1 MPGTPASGGATLER
15 ARAAHRAGDIAQ
27 AVAAYEEAYRLLR
40 AEGRSLPA
48 GQVARIRAY
57 QCVLD
62 GAGPEA
68 AGWLGR
74 ARRLAGE
81 HHDPV
86 EAAWVALFDAMGLAD
101 RDEARRRLASLATHA
116 RDLGAADL
124 ECDALAL
131 RGQLDVLAG
140 RVEEGM
146 AALDEAVLAVCAG
159 EVAEQV
165 VAEGACCLMLWACEV
180 TADVDRAEQWLARLD
195 RHAEEGGGV
204 GLRPVCRSYH
214 GGILA
219 VAGRW
224 AEAELTLR
232 AALDTTPHATYR
244 FVTHNALVRL
254 ADLRLREGRWEEAEV
269 LLRDVEASPDAVLV
283 RATLDRLRG
292 RPALARERVIRT
304 LPTVGVVDRRR
315 LLALRVQVE
324 LDAGEVAAAREV
336 LAELG
341 TAGTGGPAATAALDL
356 AAGLVACAEGEW
368 QEGVERLRRAVGG
381 YDRARMPLEL
391 ATARVALAEAMI
403 AAGVEDEVPAAEA
416 TAALRTAQRLGAAR
430 LVDRAAAVL
439 RGLGRPVR
447 GGPRGAGE
455 LTARER
461 EVLELLGAG
470 LSNPEIAARLVI
482 SRKTVE
488 HHVSRV
494 LSKLGLRNRAEAAA
508 HAVGGG
514 RWGSS
519 PM

>member
-1 MPGTPASGGATLER
+1 MAEAAASGAATLQR
-15 ARAAHRAGDIAQ
+15 AVAAHRDGDIRG
-27 AVAAYEEAYRLLR
+27 AVPLLEEAYRLLM
-40 AEGRSLPA
+40 AEGRTLDA
-48 GQVARIRAY
+48 GRVARTRAY

-68 AGWLGR
+68 SGWLGR
-74 ARRLAGE
+74 ATRLAAE
-81 HHDPV
+81 HRDPV
-86 EAAWVALFDAMGLAD
+86 ELAWMELFDAMGGAD
-101 RDEARRRLASLATHA
+101 RAEARRRLVAVAA
-116 RDLGAADL
+116 RARELGDAAL

-131 RGQLDVLAG
+131 RGQHDVLAG
-140 RVEEGM
+140 HVEEGM
-146 AALDEAVLAVCAG
+146 QALDEALVTVCAG
-159 EVAEQV
+159 EVADPV
-165 VAEGACCLMLWACEV
+165 VVEGACCMMLWACEV
-180 TADVDRAEQWLARLD
+180 TADVGRAEQWMARLD
-195 RHAEEGGGV
+195 RHAASRGGV

-224 AEAELTLR
+224 TEAEETLR
-232 AALDTTPHATYR
+232 TALAAQDDTYR
-244 FVTHNALVRL
+244 FVTHNAMVRL
-254 ADLRLREGRWEEAEV
+254 ADLRLREGRWEEAEM
-269 LLRDVEASPDAVLV
+269 LLQDVEASPDAVLV

-315 LLALRVQVE
+315 LLVLRVQVE

-356 AAGLVACAEGEW
+356 AAGLVACAEGAW

-416 TAALRTAQRLGAAR
+416 AAALRTAQRLGAAR

-447 GGPRGAGE
+447 GGPRGTGD

-461 EVLELLGAG
+461 EVLDLLGAG
-470 LSNPEIAARLVI
+470 LSNPEIAERLVI

-494 LSKLGLRNRAEAAA
+494 LAKLGLRNRAEAAA